1 MEYVTLSQKRLT
13 RELHDYD
20 YQHTSVYTTSFL
32 YKGQIVYINHNNLYP
47 FIPPKITINRVPLV
61 YSRNSF
67 PPRLWDKYYD
77 KFKKCMCCENIQCPD
92 KWSPTFNVFHILYE
106 YESFKEKLKIIQ
118 KKYMFQ
124 FINLPDDMIYEI
136 LGYL

>member
-1 MEYVTLSQKRLT
+1 MSQKRIR
-13 RELHDYD
+13 RELRDYD
-20 YQHTSVYTTSFL
+20 YQHTSAYTTLFL
-32 YKGQIVYINHNNLYP
+32 YKGKIVEINHNSHYP
-47 FIPPKITINRVPLV
+47 FIPPRITIDDVPLC

-77 KFKKCMCCENIQCPD
+77 QFKKCMCCENIRCPE
-92 KWSPTFNVFHILYE
+92 KWSPTFSVFNILNE
-106 YESFKEKLKIIQ
+106 YELFKDKLKTIQ